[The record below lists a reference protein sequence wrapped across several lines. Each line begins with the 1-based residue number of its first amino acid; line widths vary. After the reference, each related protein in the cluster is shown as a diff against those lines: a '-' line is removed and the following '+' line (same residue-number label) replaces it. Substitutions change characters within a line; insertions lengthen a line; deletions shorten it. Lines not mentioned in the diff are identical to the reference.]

1 MPDSRSR
8 PMDRTALLLTVNLVA
23 AGIVLLYSSSG
34 DVAAELTGDHMY
46 FLKRQLLR
54 VALGAM
60 LLIMVSRIDY
70 HYWRRWSGQLMAA
83 ALLLLL
89 LTLLIHKF
97 TGQPG
102 VARWLPLGLFS
113 LQTSDLARFA
123 LIVYLAAYLDR
134 KGAGI
139 KYFRHGLL
147 PPVVMIG
154 VTMLLIMLAPDF
166 STAALTGFLGLTLIY
181 MGGARVKH
189 LAALGAAAL
198 PVFIAILV
206 AEPYRRLRIQTFLG
220 LSDSPDAT
228 YQVSQSLISLGNG
241 GWIGTGLGNSVEKKL
256 FLPAPHTDFVFAI
269 IGEELGFIGAA
280 VLLVA
285 FLWLFQRGVVIAR
298 HAADCFGM
306 FLALG
311 IVSNMMLYVLVN
323 TGVATQVLPNTG
335 VPLPL
340 ISYGGTHLVFTLMSL
355 GILLNI
361 STTARQPEW
370 RRRLTYAQARS

>member
-1 MPDSRSR
+1 MPEPRTR

-23 AGIVLLYSSSG
+23 AGVVLLYSSSG

-60 LLIMVSRIDY
+60 LLIMASRIDY
-70 HYWRRWSGQLMAA
+70 HYWRRWSGQLMAG

-89 LTLLIHKF
+89 MTLLIHKF
-97 TGQPG
+97 AGQPG
-102 VARWLPLGLFS
+102 VARWLPLGLVS

-139 KYFRHGLL
+139 THFRHGLL
-147 PPVVMIG
+147 PPVVIIG
-154 VTMLLIMLAPDF
+154 ATMFLIVLAPDF

-181 MGGARVKH
+181 IGGARVKQ

-198 PVFIAILV
+198 PVFIAFLV
-206 AEPYRRLRIQTFLG
+206 AEPYRRLRIQSFLG
-220 LSDSPDAT
+220 LVDSPAAS

-280 VLLVA
+280 VLLLA

-298 HAADCFGM
+298 HAGDGFGM

-311 IVSNMMLYVLVN
+311 IVSNMLLYVLVN

-340 ISYGGTHLVFTLMSL
+340 ISYGGTHLVFTLLSL